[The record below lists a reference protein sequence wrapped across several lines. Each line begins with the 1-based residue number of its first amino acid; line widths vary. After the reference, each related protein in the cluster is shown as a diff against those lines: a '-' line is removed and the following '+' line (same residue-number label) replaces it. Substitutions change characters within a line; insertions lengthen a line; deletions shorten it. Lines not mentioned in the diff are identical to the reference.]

1 MLATGWCG
9 ESDEAVVRA
18 SSLPAASGRRIGSH
32 KEQGASGR
40 GAQAPR
46 DVIAHPLWRH
56 RTAGRDAFLQEP
68 IFMGDPAHRPARAS
82 PVPAASGRR

>member
-9 ESDEAVVRA
+9 EGGEAVVRA
-18 SSLPAASGRRIGSH
+18 SSLPAASGRRIGSYRSRARA
-32 KEQGASGR
+32 GV
-40 GAQAPR
+40 AQAPR

-56 RTAGRDAFLQEP
+56 RAAGRDAFLQEP
-68 IFMGDPAHRPARAS
+68 IFMGDPGHQPATAS